1 MQTLDYILSL
11 IGQYGYLIVFFGVML
26 ESIGV
31 PLPGETILLAS
42 GFLVQQG
49 VLDLGDAITFGILGA
64 VIGDQIGYWIGRE
77 GGRPFVLRWGRYI
90 LITSVRLERAENFF
104 RRHGG
109 KAVFLARFVA
119 GLRVFG
125 ALVAGIS
132 RMHWG
137 TFFFYNALGGA
148 TWATAAVLV
157 GYLVGGSIELVGQW
171 VGRAS
176 ILLAILLILGIV
188 LYLAY
193 RWVST
198 HSEQLRRAAE
208 RLSGGRLQAFL
219 QSPAGLWLRRRFSPS
234 EAYGLTLTGGLI
246 LTALF
251 SWAFGSIVQDLLA
264 LDPLTKADNIVL
276 SFVHS
281 HSEPYLTLAARIVEI
296 LFSPEVLL
304 PISVT
309 VGTLLIVLSYR
320 RKVYRYSLYGIFL
333 ITTVVGAE
341 VLAKVLKILF
351 HRPRP
356 PLALQLV
363 PEGGYG
369 FPSSHVTVIIA
380 FGAATWY
387 LLSLRP
393 RESWGGSWRAKA
405 RIGLA
410 AVGVALLVG
419 LDRIY
424 LGVHYP
430 SDVLAGWA
438 LGGVW
443 ASICLTVAE
452 VLRRL
457 YEGGADKGSA
467 KEHQESEP

>member
-11 IGQYGYLIVFFGVML
+11 IGQYGYLIVFFGVMM
-26 ESIGV
+26 ESMGV

-49 VLDLGDAITFGILGA
+49 ALDLGDAIAFGILGA
-64 VIGDQIGYWIGRE
+64 VIGDQIGYWVGRE
-77 GGRPFVLRWGRYI
+77 GGRPFVLKWGRYV
-90 LITSVRLERAENFF
+90 LITPERLGRAERFF
-104 RRHGG
+104 TRHGG

-132 RMHWG
+132 RMPWR

-157 GYLVGGSIELVGQW
+157 GYLVGGSLDLIEQW

-176 ILLAILLILGIV
+176 ILLAILLALAIA
-188 LYLAY
+188 LYLGY
-193 RWVST
+193 HWVST
-198 HSEQLRRAAE
+198 HPEQIRRVAE

-219 QSPAGLWLRRRFSPS
+219 QSPLGLWLRRRFSPRR
-234 EAYGLTLTGGLI
+234 AYGLTLTVGLT

-264 LDPLTKADNIVL
+264 LDPLVRVDNTIL
-276 SFVHS
+276 SFVHF
-281 HSEPYLTLAARIVEI
+281 HSEPYLTLVARIVEL
-296 LFSPEVLL
+296 LFAPEVLVPL
-304 PISVT
+304 SVT
-309 VGTLLIVLSYR
+309 VGTVLIVLAYR
-320 RKVYRYSLYGIFL
+320 RGIYRGSLYGIVL

-341 VLAKVLKILF
+341 TLAWLLKNLF
-351 HRPRP
+351 HQPRP
-356 PLALQLV
+356 PASLQLV
-363 PEGGYG
+363 YEGGYT
-369 FPSSHVTVIIA
+369 FPSSHATVIIA
-380 FGAATWY
+380 FGAAIWY
-387 LLSLRP
+387 LFSLRP

-405 RIGLA
+405 RVGLA
-410 AVGVALLVG
+410 AVLLALLVG
-419 LDRIY
+419 LDRVY

-430 SDVLAGWA
+430 SAVLAGWA

-443 ASICLTVAE
+443 ASICLTAAE
-452 VLRRL
+452 VFRRL
-457 YEGGADKGSA
+457 YEGEEQASG
-467 KEHQESEP
+467 KEHQELQS